1 MSDLLG
7 SPDGVVECFYASL
20 SFSAGQTPNYNL
32 MHSLFHK
39 EARIIPPASDTGG
52 KLRSMSVEEFI
63 EYFDE
68 RIKDLVSSGG
78 REEQTAYKTN
88 MFHTVAHVFSAYRF
102 MKVGAEEPLARG
114 INSLQLVYETGR
126 WWIINLI
133 WDRAQSGGE
142 AIDIF

>member
-7 SPDGVVECFYASL
+7 SPDGVIECFYASL

-39 EARIIPPASDTGG
+39 DARIIPPATDTGG
-52 KLRSMSVEEFI
+52 KLQSMSVEEFI

-68 RIKDLVSSGG
+68 RIKDLVAFGG
-78 REEQTAYKTN
+78 REEQTSCKTSI
-88 MFHTVAHVFSAYRF
+88 FHTVAHVFSAYRF
-102 MKVGAEEPLARG
+102 MKVGTEQPIARG
-114 INSLQLVYETGR
+114 INSLHLVYETGR

-133 WDRAQSGGE
+133 WDRAQRRE
-142 AIDIF
+142 EVIDLL